1 MDRRWAI
8 IRALYN
14 LELSKRAVLQD
25 YTPEERLEIAQVG
38 KENYRSGA
46 VGEFGI
52 RKVLERQL
60 QKKMTVVQNFPH
72 QTGIYWHDWT
82 IDDLA
87 WEVKSQPW
95 WQPAKELVLQ
105 GDDTNFQQHYKKVS
119 TLLIWS
125 LKPDHDT
132 LTPLALLDPIGVM
145 EYHYGLVKG
154 TGIGANL
161 QVLHERGHMEILND
175 EWRKSL
181 LSL

>member
-1 MDRRWAI
+1 M
-8 IRALYN
+8 
-14 LELSKRAVLQD
+14 
-25 YTPEERLEIAQVG
+25 
-38 KENYRSGA
+38 
-46 VGEFGI
+46 
-52 RKVLERQL
+52 
-60 QKKMTVVQNFPH
+60 
-72 QTGIYWHDWT
+72 
-82 IDDLA
+82 
-87 WEVKSQPW
+87 
-95 WQPAKELVLQ
+95 
-105 GDDTNFQQHYKKVS
+105 
-119 TLLIWS
+119 IWS